1 MKDKRAGERGKFQS
15 RVDGMVGEG
24 EGGSAIMHKAAVEK
38 ELVDQ
43 INEGHYTVASEKNI
57 GNQRLC

>member
-1 MKDKRAGERGKFQS
+1 
-15 RVDGMVGEG
+15 MVGEG

-43 INEGHYTVASEKNI
+43 INEGHYTVASDFLFFIFLN
-57 GNQRLC
+57 R